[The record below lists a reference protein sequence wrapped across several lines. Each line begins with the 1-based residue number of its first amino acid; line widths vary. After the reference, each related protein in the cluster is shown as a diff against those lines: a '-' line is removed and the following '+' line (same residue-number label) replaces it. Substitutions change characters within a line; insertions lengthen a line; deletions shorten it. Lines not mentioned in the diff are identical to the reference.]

1 MNEFVGQLNMKVLG
15 KRLQQVRRHMGM
27 KQSEVAAEIG
37 CAPLT
42 ISRMERGETSTSLL
56 PLLVFYSQN
65 IDLNLLFGANY
76 NPDDEAVY
84 CKNQSLLSLVKER
97 LEKLEEDCKLQVKDL
112 QDKYAETTGEAMEK
126 MLQCLNEKMQ
136 EVTEKQSDELLKR
149 LESTI
154 SLL

>member
-1 MNEFVGQLNMKVLG
+1 MKVLG
-15 KRLQQVRRHMGM
+15 KRLQKVRRHMNL
-27 KQSEVAAEIG
+27 KQSDVAAEID

-56 PLLVFYSQN
+56 PLLVFYSQC
-65 IDLNLLFGANY
+65 IDLNLLFGTNF

-84 CKNQSLLSLVKER
+84 SKNQSLQSLVKER
-97 LEKLEEDCKLQVKDL
+97 LEKLKEDCKLQVKDL

-126 MLQCLNEKMQ
+126 MLQSLNEKMQ